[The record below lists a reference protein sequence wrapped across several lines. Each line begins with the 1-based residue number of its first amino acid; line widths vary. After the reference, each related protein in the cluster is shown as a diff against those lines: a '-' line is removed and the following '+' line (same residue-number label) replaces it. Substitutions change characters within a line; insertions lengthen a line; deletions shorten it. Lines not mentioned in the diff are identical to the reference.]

1 MKWIWKITGGNA
13 EVFENTGVA
22 EKAIRKL
29 MKTNDRFCTR
39 EWRVMRDDRLVTSW
53 GAEIE
58 MVARVPPL
66 RSPSPRNRAEE

>member
-1 MKWIWKITGGNA
+1 MSLENNRGNA
-13 EVFENTGVA
+13 DVAENMEVR

-29 MKTNDRFCTR
+29 MKTKGRFCTR
-39 EWRVMRDDRLVTSW
+39 EWRVMKDDGLVASW
-53 GAEIE
+53 GAEIG